1 MKDNKTEIKKKRAIF
16 SAGDR
21 KGGGVLVFLLSFM
34 IPVVIMLYAFS
45 KELIHPFGSN
55 QILVVDCWHQYYP
68 FFRVVWE
75 KLRTGG
81 SFLYSWQNG
90 MGTNFL
96 SLISYYAASP
106 LNWISAFF
114 SEERTRDV
122 FTLILVA
129 KIGFSGG
136 FFSLFLR
143 YIYRRSELSMAAFSA
158 MFALCSYMLGYY
170 WNVMWFD
177 TIALLP
183 LVMTGL
189 AALCREGKW
198 KLYVLALFLAL
209 VSNYYIGYFI
219 CIFSAFMFLVFTIN
233 EGVGVK
239 KFFSRLGLMT
249 ISSLVGGCLGG
260 FMLLP
265 AYFGLQMTYSVNN
278 TFPAAW
284 STYEKWT
291 DIFANLI
298 SYNEPA
304 MKEGLPNFAC
314 GMLAI
319 VLFGVFLFSGG
330 IKIRE
335 KITYT
340 LMLAFIAVSC
350 NLNRLNFIW
359 HGFHATNQIPYRF
372 AFLFSFLLIAAAYR
386 AYDVMT
392 EKGIK
397 WYQLVLLLVAPCAVF
412 ALNYLKDRE
421 NFEFTGAIRSS
432 VIITAAYVLVF
443 IAAKLWNTKN
453 HILWKSCV
461 SICLIAA
468 VVAEL
473 TSNALIGAHTVG
485 SSGYISYPTKY
496 AQAEEL
502 LDLRETYDNPLFYR
516 TEMTS
521 TYTLNDSALYGY
533 VGVSQFS
540 SAANV
545 SVTTFLKR
553 MGLYASEAGN
563 RYYYR
568 QSTPV
573 VNSLLGIKYLISR
586 NGPVRSVAMS
596 LDYKAESSVERDT
609 VYLYENRYPLSLGFM
624 VSSDILDMEDSA
636 DVNPFEYQN
645 KLMSLACSLDGKLY
659 TPQPVALVK
668 YENISVEKESYGKY
682 SFTTEDG
689 GNPVVTYTFDGV
701 DGSYLYGYVKGSG
714 VENLNLRSC
723 GTTIDNNV
731 SIGDYSITFPLG
743 DAQSGDNAEIVMN
756 IDKSRSKGDYNV
768 VAYALDE
775 ERFRQAYDTLADEQ
789 LDIKEFS
796 DTLIKGS
803 IDVKND
809 GVMFLSVP
817 YEKGWSVYSDGQ
829 ETETFPVAGA
839 MLGVKLPSGH
849 HEITMKYKPEG
860 FTAGLLASGASAVMF
875 LLMALA
881 ERVIRRRKKE
891 TSEEA
896 PGNSAETA
904 SVSPEQGISADT
916 VNLPQETADAIPE
929 QESAGEIP
937 PENGDNETT
946 EERSAGEYEE

>member
-1 MKDNKTEIKKKRAIF
+1 MKDNKTEQKHKTALL
-16 SAGDR
+16 SGNDR
-21 KGGGVLVFLLSFM
+21 KGGGLLVFLLSFM
-34 IPVVIMLYAFS
+34 IPVVIMLYAFN
-45 KELIHPFGSN
+45 KELVHPFGNN

-75 KLRTGG
+75 KLTTGG

-106 LNWISAFF
+106 LNWISLFF
-114 SEERTRDV
+114 REDQTRDV
-122 FTLILVA
+122 FTFLLVA

-143 YIYRRSELSMAAFSA
+143 YLYRRSELSMVVFSS

-177 TIALLP
+177 TVALLP

-198 KLYVLALFLAL
+198 KLYVIALALAL

-219 CIFSAFMFLVFTIN
+219 CIFSAFMFIVFTVS
-233 EGVGVK
+233 EGAGVK

-249 ISSLVGGCLGG
+249 ISSLMGGCLGG

-265 AYFGLQMTYSVNN
+265 AYFGLQMTYSVRN

-314 GMLAI
+314 GMLA
-319 VLFGVFLFSGG
+319 VALFGVFVFTGG
-330 IKIRE
+330 IKLRE
-335 KITYT
+335 KIPYI

-372 AFLFSFLLIAAAYR
+372 AFLFSFLLVTAAYR

-392 EKGIK
+392 EKGIR
-397 WYQLVLLLVAPCAVF
+397 WYQLGLLFIAPCAVF

-421 NFEFTGAIRSS
+421 NFELTAALKSS
-432 VIITAAYVLVF
+432 AIITLAYILIFV
-443 IAAKLWNTKN
+443 AAKLLTMKN
-453 HILWKSCV
+453 HSVWKSAV
-461 SICLIAA
+461 SVCLIAA
-468 VVAEL
+468 VAAEL
-473 TSNALIGAHTVG
+473 TSNATIGAKTVG
-485 SSGYISYPTKY
+485 TSSYISYPTKY
-496 AQAEEL
+496 EQAEAL
-502 LDLRETYDNPLFYR
+502 LDLRETYENPLFYR

-553 MGLYASEAGN
+553 MGIYASEAGN

-568 QSTPV
+568 NSTPV
-573 VNSLLGIKYLISR
+573 VNSLLGIRYLISR
-586 NGPVRSVAMS
+586 NGRVGSTAMA
-596 LDYKAESSVERDT
+596 LDYKAEAGEGNDT
-609 VYLYENRYPLSLGFM
+609 VYLYQNRYPLSMGYM
-624 VSSDILDMEDSA
+624 VNSDILKLEDKS

-645 KLMSLACSLDGKLY
+645 KLMSLACQLDEKLY

-668 YENISVEKESYGKY
+668 YENIEVAKESYGKY
-682 SFTTEDG
+682 SFVTEDTG
-689 GNPVVTYTFDGV
+689 SSAVTYTFDGV
-701 DGSYLYGYVKGSG
+701 DEGYLYGYVRGAG
-714 VENLNLRSC
+714 VENVTLRSC
-723 GTTIDNNV
+723 GTSIDSSV

-743 DAQSGDNAEIVMN
+743 DAQSGQRSEIVMN
-756 IDKSRSKGDYNV
+756 IEKDRNKGDYEV
-768 VAYALDE
+768 VAYALNE
-775 ERFRQAYDTLADEQ
+775 ELFRSAYDSLADEQ
-789 LDIKEFS
+789 LDITEFT
-796 DTLIKGS
+796 DTLVKGS
-803 IDVKND
+803 IDVKED
-809 GVMFLSVP
+809 GVMMLSVP
-817 YEKGWSVYSDGQ
+817 YEKGWSVYSDG
-829 ETETFPVAGA
+829 EKIETFPVANA
-839 MLGVKLPSGH
+839 LLGVKLPAGH
-849 HEITMKYKPEG
+849 HDITMKYKPEG
-860 FTAGLLASGASAVMF
+860 FDMGLILSGCAAVMF
-875 LLMALA
+875 VLMMLI
-881 ERVIRRRKKE
+881 ERRIRRRKPAAAEKEAAVQTDALPESSEEQPAVAEVVSEAETPDEGNKEIIKE
-891 TSEEA
+891 TDPDEH
-896 PGNSAETA
+896 
-904 SVSPEQGISADT
+904 DK
-916 VNLPQETADAIPE
+916 
-929 QESAGEIP
+929 
-937 PENGDNETT
+937 
-946 EERSAGEYEE
+946 